1 MATSA
6 WSREGGSMRF
16 LLGVLIPLVAALLQ
30 GTVAPLI
37 AVGGARPS
45 LPILVAAAWSVAAGA
60 REGVWWAFLGG
71 IVSDL
76 ISAGPLGAF
85 ALASLPPVAAV
96 GLREAGSS
104 RPAPIVVGAVLVG
117 LAALAAGLIY
127 LGILAVTGEAVSS
140 LPLAV
145 GTTVASA
152 VYTGLLALPIYPLAR
167 LLRRATEKQGALG
180 VW

>member
-1 MATSA
+1 
-6 WSREGGSMRF
+6 MR
-16 LLGVLIPLVAALLQ
+16 LVLGVLIPVVAALLQ

-37 AVGGARPS
+37 AIGGARPS
-45 LPILVAAAWSVAAGA
+45 LPILVAASWSVAAGA

-96 GLREAGSS
+96 GLREAGPS
-104 RPAPIVVGAVLVG
+104 RATPVLAGAVLVG

-127 LGILAVTGEAVSS
+127 LAILAVTGAGVSS
-140 LPLAV
+140 LPLAA

-152 VYTGLLALPIYPLAR
+152 AYTGLLAVAIYPVAR

>member
-1 MATSA
+1 
-6 WSREGGSMRF
+6 MRF
-16 LLGVLIPLVAALLQ
+16 VLGVLIPLAAALLQ

-45 LPILVAAAWSVAAGA
+45 LPILVAASWSIAAGA

-71 IVSDL
+71 VVSDL
-76 ISAGPLGAF
+76 ISGGPLGAF

-96 GLREAGSS
+96 GLREGGPG
-104 RPAPIVVGAVLVG
+104 RPTPILPGAVLVG

-127 LGILAVTGEAVSS
+127 VGILAVTGGAISS
-140 LPLAV
+140 APLAA
-145 GTTVASA
+145 GTAVASA
-152 VYTGLLALPIYPLAR
+152 IYTGLLALAIYPIAR

>member
-1 MATSA
+1 
-6 WSREGGSMRF
+6 MR
-16 LLGVLIPLVAALLQ
+16 LILGLLIPLAAALLQ

-45 LPILVAAAWSVAAGA
+45 LPILVAASWSVAAGA

-71 IVSDL
+71 LVSDL

-85 ALASLPPVAAV
+85 ALAALPPVAAV
-96 GLREAGSS
+96 GLREAGPS
-104 RPAPIVVGAVLVG
+104 RPTPVVAGAVLVG
-117 LAALAAGLIY
+117 LAAFAAGLIY
-127 LGILAVTGEAVSS
+127 LGILAVTGETVSS
-140 LPLAV
+140 LPLAA

-152 VYTGLLALPIYPLAR
+152 MYTGGLALAIYPVAR

>member
-1 MATSA
+1 
-6 WSREGGSMRF
+6 MRL
-16 LLGVLIPLVAALLQ
+16 LLGVLIPLAAALLQ

-45 LPILVAAAWSVAAGA
+45 LPILVAASWSVAAGA

-71 IVSDL
+71 LVSDL

-96 GLREAGSS
+96 GLREGGSS
-104 RPAPIVVGAVLVG
+104 RPTPVIVGAVLVG

-140 LPLAV
+140 LPLAA
-145 GTTVASA
+145 GTAVASA
-152 VYTGLLALPIYPLAR
+152 AYTGLLALAIYPVAR

>member
-1 MATSA
+1 
-6 WSREGGSMRF
+6 
-16 LLGVLIPLVAALLQ
+16 
-30 GTVAPLI
+30 
-37 AVGGARPS
+37 
-45 LPILVAAAWSVAAGA
+45 
-60 REGVWWAFLGG
+60 
-71 IVSDL
+71 
-76 ISAGPLGAF
+76 
-85 ALASLPPVAAV
+85 V
-96 GLREAGSS
+96 GLREAGST

-140 LPLAV
+140 LPLAA

>member
-1 MATSA
+1 
-6 WSREGGSMRF
+6 MR
-16 LLGVLIPLVAALLQ
+16 LALGVLIPLAAALLQ
-30 GTVAPLI
+30 GTVGPLI

-45 LPILVAAAWSVAAGA
+45 LPILVAASWSVAAGA

-71 IVSDL
+71 LVSDL

-96 GLREAGSS
+96 GLREAGSG
-104 RPAPIVVGAVLVG
+104 RPTPILAGAVLVG

-127 LGILAVTGEAVSS
+127 VAILAITGQATSS
-140 LPLAV
+140 LPLVV
-145 GTTVASA
+145 GATGGSA
-152 VYTGLLALPIYPLAR
+152 IYTGVLALGIYPVAR

>member
-1 MATSA
+1 MSTAVWA
-6 WSREGGSMRF
+6 REGGTMRF
-16 LLGVLIPLVAALLQ
+16 LLGVLIPLTAALLQ

-37 AVGGARPS
+37 AVGGSRPS
-45 LPILVAAAWSVAAGA
+45 LPILVAASWSIAAGA

-71 IVSDL
+71 LASDL

-96 GLREAGSS
+96 GLRDAGAG
-104 RPAPIVVGAVLVG
+104 RPTPILAGAVLVG

-127 LGILAVTGEAVSS
+127 IGILAVTGGAVS
-140 LPLAV
+140 PLLAAEATV
-145 GTTVASA
+145 GSA
-152 VYTGLLALPIYPLAR
+152 VYTGLLALPIYPVAR

-180 VW
+180 IW